1 MAKDDKNMV
10 SDEDYLDKL
19 LNSVINESDEED
31 LLGDLN
37 NKLNGSIS
45 EEDTIDIFQ
54 DVESDADDFSDSFF
68 DESELD
74 ELLKSEIENIDEE
87 NDNVVKEAADNTDG
101 DEDMKELFDMLN
113 GEFDE
118 LEQPEVPEVS
128 QAESASGNNGEMPL
142 SGEDLE
148 FANML
153 ESIAMGESI
162 EDEAG
167 DTTAENSPEDAAPE
181 LEGLEETNILG
192 PASDTDVPKTSED
205 TIVDKKQGFFAKLFG
220 RKRTVETPKA
230 KDENEEIIR
239 QMEEG
244 GFEEFDEFDELEQ
257 LEDRTQSK
265 KKKNKKAKAKE
276 KKEKKAQKAKDK
288 KKDKKSKEKQPKE
301 KKQESPDE
309 IIHIPVPVYIL
320 AVTIAAGVGLIST
333 FGSSIFNYNSKMD
346 DAVRAFV
353 NRDYDKAYELIS
365 GLEIKN
371 KDNDFYNQVVTVMYV
386 QKQYNSYNHYRFT
399 GEYRKALN
407 ALIKGIERYDK
418 YHQDAIDLGIT
429 SDMDYIYNNIT
440 QALKYDYGL
449 SVKEAKEIA
458 DIPDSVEYISRIS
471 DVADKCISV
480 IEGNIA
486 KEESMTATE
495 E

>member
-1 MAKDDKNMV
+1 
-10 SDEDYLDKL
+10 
-19 LNSVINESDEED
+19 
-31 LLGDLN
+31 
-37 NKLNGSIS
+37 
-45 EEDTIDIFQ
+45 
-54 DVESDADDFSDSFF
+54 
-68 DESELD
+68 
-74 ELLKSEIENIDEE
+74 
-87 NDNVVKEAADNTDG
+87 
-101 DEDMKELFDMLN
+101 
-113 GEFDE
+113 
-118 LEQPEVPEVS
+118 
-128 QAESASGNNGEMPL
+128 
-142 SGEDLE
+142 
-148 FANML
+148 
-153 ESIAMGESI
+153 
-162 EDEAG
+162 
-167 DTTAENSPEDAAPE
+167 
-181 LEGLEETNILG
+181 
-192 PASDTDVPKTSED
+192 
-205 TIVDKKQGFFAKLFG
+205 
-220 RKRTVETPKA
+220 
-230 KDENEEIIR
+230 
-239 QMEEG
+239 
-244 GFEEFDEFDELEQ
+244 
-257 LEDRTQSK
+257 
-265 KKKNKKAKAKE
+265 
-276 KKEKKAQKAKDK
+276 
-288 KKDKKSKEKQPKE
+288 
-301 KKQESPDE
+301 
-309 IIHIPVPVYIL
+309 
-320 AVTIAAGVGLIST
+320 
-333 FGSSIFNYNSKMD
+333 MD

-458 DIPDSVEYISRIS
+458 DIPDSVEYTSRIS